1 MIVYSETKK
10 VFINDVFNGELPEI
24 IEEKFKEFGI
34 FGGGEAEVRS
44 WRNSLRC
51 VSEVIQDPKID
62 DDVQVAVEFQIP
74 LTSKRIDFMIGG
86 KNGEKDH
93 VVVIELKQWEKCFQN
108 LWMMM

>member
-51 VSEVIQDPKID
+51 VSEVIQDPRID
-62 DDVQVAVEFQIP
+62 DDV
-74 LTSKRIDFMIGG
+74 
-86 KNGEKDH
+86 
-93 VVVIELKQWEKCFQN
+93 
-108 LWMMM
+108 

>member
-10 VFINDVFNGELPEI
+10 AFINDVFNGELPEI
-24 IEEKFKEFGI
+24 IEEKFKELGI

-51 VSEVIQDPKID
+51 VSEVIQDSRID

-86 KNGEKDH
+86 KTDEKDH
-93 VVVIELKQWEKCFQN
+93 VVVIELKQ
-108 LWMMM
+108 